1 MIRRRNFLTLVGGAA
16 AGWPFAVRAQQPTMP
31 VIGYLSSTS
40 SGPYAPFVAAFQ
52 HGLKETGFVAGQNV
66 TIEYRWAEGQFD
78 RLSALATDLV
88 RRQVAIIAVG
98 GGGVTALAA
107 KEATSTIPIVFA
119 FGSDPVKLGLVASL
133 NLPGGN
139 ITGVSTIAV
148 EIGPKRLQLLRDL
161 LPKAVAIG
169 FLMNPGSPNTAFD
182 LPDMQVAARGLGQ
195 QLIIVN
201 ARDEREIDTAFSDLV
216 QQRAAA
222 LVVQPEPFLFSRR
235 DQLVALAARNA
246 IPALYFDR
254 AFPTAGGLMSYGP
267 GGRFLAS
274 EGTPA
279 FELSLPPYREG
290 LRPFYYQVQR
300 PYEVEVSQVKPWF
313 GRISS
318 NSSIGT
324 NASGKW
330 LAKSLLRS

>member
-1 MIRRRNFLTLVGGAA
+1 MITRRDFLTLVGCAA
-16 AGWPFAVRAQQPTMP
+16 AGWPFAVRAQQPKLP

-52 HGLKETGFVAGQNV
+52 QGLKEAGFVVGQNV
-66 TIEYRWAEGQFD
+66 AIEYRWAEGQFD
-78 RLSALATDLV
+78 QLSALATDLV

-133 NLPGGN
+133 NRPGGN

-148 EIGPKRLQLLRDL
+148 EIGPKRLQLLQDL
-161 LPKAVAIG
+161 LPKAVVIG
-169 FLMNPGSPNTAFD
+169 FLMNPRSPNTAFD
-182 LPDMQVAARGLGQ
+182 LAEMRVAALGLGL

-216 QQRAAA
+216 QQGAAA

-235 DQLVALAARNA
+235 NQLVALATHYA
-246 IPALYFDR
+246 IPAIYFER
-254 AFPTAGGLMSYGP
+254 EFPTAGGLMSYGP
-267 GGRFLAS
+267 DFGEVNRQAGIYTGRILKGAK
-274 EGTPA
+274 PA
-279 FELSLPPYREG
+279 DLPVVQSTKFELVINLRAAKALGLELPAT
-290 LRPFYYQVQR
+290 LL
-300 PYEVEVSQVKPWF
+300 
-313 GRISS
+313 
-318 NSSIGT
+318 T
-324 NASGKW
+324 
-330 LAKSLLRS
+330 LANKVIE